1 MISFSQQRGGAIK
14 AIQRG
19 VSGVGV
25 VNISTVNV
33 ATTELRGLGGSD
45 LGGYVRLLSS
55 TQIEVVRGA
64 ASSGV
69 QVSWELT
76 EFYPT

>member
-14 AIQRG
+14 SIQRG
-19 VSGVGV
+19 VSVVGV

-64 ASSGV
+64 ASAAM
-69 QVSWELT
+69 QMSWELT